1 MWEDALDVARTLMP
15 DEAWRSTLARALH
28 GALEEQVCFASVITC
43 GPGNWLHL
51 RWSSWPDRF
60 DQTIRGIV
68 SNFLWQMDRSE
79 PWDSLLERF
88 GPVLAPLDQ
97 ARDQRL
103 SREMREQVLRPHD
116 LDGFVVGYC
125 LDRSRALVGIL
136 CLSSADPSETL
147 LARVREPLRA
157 VAAAAGETLDRALA
171 LARGCGA
178 VFPPRVRGI
187 QGLTPREEQ
196 VLQLLL
202 DGLSDSRIGKT
213 LGIKED
219 TVGVHVSRIFRKCD
233 VRSRAELGAALQG
246 RPKK

>member
-1 MWEDALDVARTLMP
+1 MWEQALDVARTLMP
-15 DEAWRSTLARALH
+15 DEAWRLALARALH
-28 GALEEQVCFASVITC
+28 DALGEQVCFASVITC
-43 GPGNWLHL
+43 VPGNWLHL

-60 DQTIRGIV
+60 DQTIRVIV

-79 PWDSLLERF
+79 PWDSLLERL

-97 ARDQRL
+97 AKDRRL
-103 SREMREQVLRPHD
+103 SKEMWEQVLRPHD

-125 LDRSRALVGIL
+125 LDDSKALVGIL
-136 CLSSADPSETL
+136 CLSSADPSEEL
-147 LARVREPLRA
+147 LARVREPFGA
-157 VAAAAGETLDRALA
+157 VAAAAGETLSQALA
-171 LARGCGA
+171 LAKGCGA
-178 VFPPRVRGI
+178 IFPPRVRGL

-202 DGLSDSRIGKT
+202 DGLSDGRIGNA

-219 TVGVHVSRIFRKCD
+219 TVGVHVGRIFRKFD
-233 VRSRAELGAALQG
+233 VRSRAELGATLQG